1 MTAELSHLV
10 RFIRYGAKNIWLHKL
25 RSLLTLL
32 GILFGV
38 SSVIAML
45 AIGEGASYEA
55 REAIKQL
62 GSTNVILRSV
72 PPAETSGKAEG
83 QVLLTVYGLTRT
95 DLRLIGTIP
104 SVSSLTPT
112 WEINQ
117 TAWVEDRSVGVRVVA
132 TTPSYERVT
141 NLQVAGGR
149 FFTEL
154 DAERRQPVAV
164 IGASVKEALFPLE
177 DAIGKVIRIKDCRYV
192 VIGVIGA
199 RTVTQSVQTFIAQ
212 DINFDVYVPLETARS
227 HFGEYEVKPGT
238 GLNRQRVW
246 VVFHRII
253 LQVTDPDKVVQT
265 AAVVN
270 SVLAQNHKSND
281 FEVLVPLELLK
292 QAEDTK
298 RIFNIVLGSIAAISL
313 LVGGI
318 GIMNMMLMTVTERT
332 KEIGIRRALGA
343 KRRDIIW
350 QFLTESIILS
360 SMGGFLGVLLGVLIP
375 RLVSLWAG
383 MTTIVTFWSVAIAF
397 TISVGVGVIFGLYP
411 ARQAAGLDPI
421 QALRY
426 E

>member
-1 MTAELSHLV
+1 MKSELSHLL

-25 RSLLTLL
+25 RSLLTIL

-62 GSTNVILRSV
+62 GSNNIILRSV
-72 PPAETSGKAEG
+72 PPTETSGKAEG
-83 QVLLTVYGLTRT
+83 QVLMTVYGLTKN
-95 DLRLIGTIP
+95 DLQILQTIP
-104 SVSSLTPT
+104 SISSLTPT
-112 WEINQ
+112 WEVTQ
-117 TAWVEDRSVGVRVVA
+117 SAWVEHRSVPIRLVA
-132 TTPSYERVT
+132 TTPSYAQVT
-141 NLQVAGGR
+141 NLQVAEGR
-149 FFTEL
+149 FFSHL
-154 DAERRQPVAV
+154 DAVRRQPVAV
-164 IGASVKEALFPLE
+164 IGSSVKDALFPME
-177 DAIGKVIRIKDCRYV
+177 DAIGKVIMVKSSRFTV
-192 VIGVIGA
+192 VGIAGTRA
-199 RTVTQSVQTFIAQ
+199 VTQSAKTFLAQ
-212 DINFDVYVPLETARS
+212 DINYDVYVPLETARS
-227 HFGEYEVKPGT
+227 YFGEFEVKPGR
-238 GLNRQRVW
+238 GPERQRVW
-246 VVFHRII
+246 VVFHRIV
-253 LQVTDPDKVVQT
+253 LQVAQPEKILET

-270 SVLAQNHKSND
+270 SILAERHRSAD

-292 QAEDTK
+292 QAEETK

-343 KRRDIIW
+343 KKRDIIW
-350 QFLTESIILS
+350 QFLTESVILS
-360 SMGGFLGVLLGVLIP
+360 STGGILGIALGMLIP
-375 RLVSLWAG
+375 LLVSAWAG
-383 MTTIVTFWSVAIAF
+383 MTTIVTVWSICLAF